1 MDDEINEI
9 PQDLEACQWKVE
21 DIPRKVKDLIPNPK
35 NPRTISKEQFTYL
48 KESIKKHGL
57 MDNPLINHDGRII
70 AGHQRHRAFKQLGW
84 KEVYCKVPPRPI
96 TEREFEVISLQ
107 HNKNMGEFDFEILA
121 NEWEIDVIF
130 ESGFTAEDLHL
141 DLDEKEEKEKKEK
154 ECPHCGGKL

>member
-1 MDDEINEI
+1 MSDEINEI
-9 PQDLEACQWKVE
+9 PEDLQVCQWKVE
-21 DIPRKVKDLIPNPK
+21 DKPRLVKDLIPNPK
-35 NPRTISKEQFTYL
+35 NPRRISRDQFALL
-48 KESIKKHGL
+48 KESIKTNGL
-57 MDNPLINHDGRII
+57 IDNPCINHDGRII
-70 AGHQRHRAFKQLGW
+70 AGHQRRRAIIQLGW

-141 DLDEKEEKEKKEK
+141 DLEEKEEKEKKEK